1 MKEATPI
8 GPNLKDEQSFRIAY
22 LVAGFIRQ
30 TLTGSE
36 NIELD
41 DWVTA
46 NMDNQRLF
54 EQMIDEKNQSA
65 WLKQID
71 KVDSTAALESIKGKI
86 SFVPGRKKSTI
97 RSLWV
102 YAGAAC
108 IVLGLMISFLL
119 ISKDNTTQPAPVVQL
134 NTHDIAPGL
143 DRAIL
148 TLSDGRLIS
157 LDSVKNGRLLLQNHT
172 RITKSD
178 RGELVYQLIEPTV
191 LPQTESYNILS
202 TPAGGQYKV
211 VLPDGTKVWLN
222 AASSLR
228 YPTVFGG
235 AKRKVELTGE
245 GYFEIAKDPMSP
257 FEVSA
262 NGSTVQVLGTH
273 FNVNAYTDEPLI
285 KCALAEGAIRLNNRI
300 VLKPGELGSVDK
312 NGNIEKGKADL
323 EATLAWKNRQFIFKA
338 TPMDE
343 LMRQVARWYN
353 ASIIYDIKI
362 TEHFNA
368 TIPRDTPVSKLLH
381 LLEATGA
388 VHFKISNNTITV
400 MK

>member
-8 GPNLKDEQSFRIAY
+8 GLNPEDEQSFRIAY

-30 TLTGSE
+30 TLTESE

-46 NMDNQRLF
+46 NMDNQHLF

-86 SFVPGRKKSTI
+86 SFMPGRKKSTI

-102 YAGAAC
+102 YAIALC
-108 IVLGLMISFLL
+108 LVLGLMISFLL
-119 ISKDNTTQPAPVVQL
+119 ISKDKTTQPAPMVQL

-143 DRAIL
+143 ARATL
-148 TLSDGRLIS
+148 TLSDGRPIS
-157 LDSVKNGRLLLQNHT
+157 LDSLKNGRLLSQNNT
-172 RITKSD
+172 PITKLDS
-178 RGELVYQLIEPTV
+178 GALIYQLIEPTI

-222 AASSLR
+222 ASSSLR

-235 AKRKVELTGE
+235 AKRKVALTGE
-245 GYFEIAKDPMSP
+245 GYFEVAKDPMYP
-257 FEVSA
+257 FEISA

-273 FNVNAYTDEPLI
+273 FNINAYTDEPLI
-285 KCALAEGAIRLNNRI
+285 KIALAEGAIRLNNRI
-300 VLKPGELGSVDK
+300 VLRPGEQGSVSK

-323 EATLAWKNRQFIFKA
+323 EATLAWKNGQFIFKE
-338 TPMDE
+338 TPIGE
-343 LMRQVARWYN
+343 LMRQVARWYH
-353 ASIIYDIKI
+353 AGIIYNIKI
-362 TEHFNA
+362 NQHFNA
-368 TIPRDTPVSKLLH
+368 TIPRNVPVSKLLH